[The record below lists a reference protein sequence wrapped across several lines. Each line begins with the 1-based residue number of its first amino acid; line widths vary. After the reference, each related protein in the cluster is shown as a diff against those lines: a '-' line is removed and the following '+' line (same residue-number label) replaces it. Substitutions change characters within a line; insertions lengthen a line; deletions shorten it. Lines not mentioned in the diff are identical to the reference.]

1 MSASAL
7 MSIATRAMS
16 ANYAALQTTGHN
28 IANANTEGYS
38 RQSTVFESSGSQYT
52 GSGFFGKGV
61 DVATVERA
69 HDAFLTS
76 EVLTSKSIAAA
87 DDARSTQLKLLE
99 NVFPLGESGLGYAT
113 TQMFDAFVDV
123 ANDPSDSSSRQVALS
138 RAGELATRLRSA
150 SDQID
155 SLQQGVAQDLQIS
168 VKQVNSLASQI
179 ASLNQKIVAATGAGQ
194 TPNDLLDQRDKAI
207 SDLSQYLAVTT
218 VDGGDGSK
226 SVFIG
231 GGQKLVLGSQASTL
245 VAMADPYDSSR
256 LQIGVNDSGSVRA
269 LSEGLISGGSIGGLL
284 RFQNDDLVDARN
296 QLGQFTAAVTAAV
309 NEQQALG
316 LDGGQPPSA
325 GAALFSIGAARVLPA
340 STNTGGSSVSIS
352 VTDASQLQASDYEL
366 KRDPALPAGSYTL
379 TRLSDGMQQT
389 VTDGAVVDGFQITIG
404 TPAPADNDRF
414 LLQPVARAASGAALA
429 LADPKGIA
437 AASPVS
443 ATLGS
448 ANTGTASVAAL
459 SATAANASAAP
470 LTATITFT
478 NGSGAYDWELRDASN
493 SVVRSGSGTWTAGQ
507 PIRSDSWTPTTPAQA
522 YDWSL
527 ELSGVPASGDT
538 LTIGATTSAAS
549 NNGNARAMYALRD
562 SALVG
567 RTGASSGGAS
577 ATDAYANL
585 LADVGVRVQTATSA
599 AAQSSTVA
607 DAAQA
612 ALSSKVGVNL
622 DEEAARLLQFQQSY
636 QAAAKI
642 LQVAQSLFDT
652 LLQTAGG

>member
-231 GGQKLVLGSQASTL
+231 GGQMLVLGSQASTL